1 MLEDSWLYHLWFS
14 DFRQITTFFYCNF
27 SENNI
32 IDITYT
38 WIGLFEDY
46 MQNICKALRKE
57 FGTEEE
63 LSKYVI
69 ILLVLL

>member
-1 MLEDSWLYHLWFS
+1 
-14 DFRQITTFFYCNF
+14 
-27 SENNI
+27 
-32 IDITYT
+32 
-38 WIGLFEDY
+38 

-57 FGTEEE
+57 FGAEEE